1 MVVRKSEINKI
12 ENEVEHIFT
21 KSDARI
27 KAGCDPVQA
36 DWQAT
41 LELFI
46 FMRQKHLLA
55 NQGQLLL
62 MRIDGQ
68 KCSVSKESGQIWG

>member
-1 MVVRKSEINKI
+1 MGVRKSEINKI

-46 FMRQKHLLA
+46 FMR
-55 NQGQLLL
+55 
-62 MRIDGQ
+62 
-68 KCSVSKESGQIWG
+68 